1 MHILHGVEWR
11 MMKKKQ
17 VLLFVS
23 VVMLVAVVVNFSMAG
38 ANDSIEVSSQDTGVV
53 QKGRGDAFTVTITFE
68 NTGRDQGSWNVNVVF
83 EGSSWFW
90 KGTAKT
96 LTLDGNEK
104 KTLVW
109 NGAVPANAA
118 MNSVARLVMYYDD
131 SVKALDWWIR
141 VVPASELNIKTSCVT

>member
-1 MHILHGVEWR
+1 MHIQNGVEWR

-23 VVMLVAVVVNFSMAG
+23 IAMLIAVVVNFSMAG
-38 ANDSIEVSSQDTGVV
+38 ANDSIAVSSQDSGVV

-68 NTGRDQGSWNVNVVF
+68 NTGRDQGSWTVNVVL
-83 EGSSWFW
+83 EGASWSW

-104 KTLVW
+104 KVLVW
-109 NGAVPANAA
+109 TGVVPANAA
-118 MNSVARLVMYYDD
+118 INSVARLVVYYDD
-131 SVKALDWWIR
+131 SFKALDWWIR
-141 VVPASELNIKTSCVT
+141 VVPASELNIKTSSVT